1 VSIIMDR
8 TNTQVREQAIGHG
21 SAAPGPSHS
30 TVPADPA
37 HPPVDNATRGMLVV
51 EKIHCAG
58 TTEMGHDE
66 VYYMLGGVNGD
77 GQKTSYR
84 GPDATQSGDAD
95 NQTAWD
101 MNDSGDLQ
109 HRTLNARIYDE
120 PLPPGKSATLA
131 LAFVESDGQ
140 DWGSTVAA
148 AGKLASSVGDLI
160 KQPVLKIA
168 GLIVSQVATEI
179 PKNQDD
185 MLGAIS
191 LRLGNH
197 AGTVVVE
204 DLAPGAYSQIT
215 RGVDPSTGRF
225 SVRFRHDDGDYTI
238 DFRVT
243 GR

>member
-1 VSIIMDR
+1 MDR
-8 TNTQVREQAIGHG
+8 TNTQVREQAI
-21 SAAPGPSHS
+21 ANVRPAPGRSDSSTPGIPTHS
-30 TVPADPA
+30 TE
-37 HPPVDNATRGMLVV
+37 PPVNNATRGMLVV
-51 EKIHCAG
+51 ERIHCAS

-101 MNDSGDLQ
+101 MNDSGDQQ

-148 AGKLASSVGDLI
+148 AGKLASSVGELV
-160 KQPVLKIA
+160 KQPVYQIA
-168 GLIVSQVATEI
+168 GLIISQVATAI

-185 MLGAIS
+185 TLGAIS

-197 AGTVVVE
+197 GGTVVVE

-215 RGVDPSTGRF
+215 KDLDTSTGRF

-238 DFRVT
+238 EFRVT

>member
-1 VSIIMDR
+1 MNR
-8 TNTQVREQAIGHG
+8 TSTQTHTTAIGHG
-21 SAAPGPSHS
+21 SPNPHPSQS
-30 TVPADPA
+30 TSPTIPTDPS
-37 HPPVDNATRGMLVV
+37 VGNSTRGMLVV

-66 VYYMLGGVNGD
+66 VYYLLGGVNGD
-77 GQKTSYR
+77 GNKIGYR

-101 MNDSGDLQ
+101 MNDSGDQQ

-120 PLPPGKSATLA
+120 PLAPGKTATLA
-131 LAFVESDGQ
+131 LGFVESDGQ

-148 AGKLASSVGDLI
+148 AGKLASSVGALV
-160 KQPVLKIA
+160 KQPIVQIA
-168 GLIVSQVATEI
+168 GMVVSEVGTFI

-204 DLAPGAYSQIT
+204 DLAAGAYSQIT
-215 RGVDPSTGRF
+215 SGVNSAGRF